1 MTKVVCL
8 HLGWAVCQR
17 QREALTATF
26 SSLTPTAFFSTNEP
40 DLKAHLYPKKGL
52 VLISAFPYL
61 YSSDLFLSIKKLC
74 KIKMLQE
81 ESRSENIA
89 LVKTNFFT
97 AGLFSAYI
105 LHMLM
110 RIMIL

>member
-1 MTKVVCL
+1 M
-8 HLGWAVCQR
+8 
-17 QREALTATF
+17 
-26 SSLTPTAFFSTNEP
+26 NEK

-52 VLISAFPYL
+52 VLIPAFPYL
-61 YSSDLFLSIKKLC
+61 YSSDLFLSIKKLY
-74 KIKMLQE
+74 KIKMLQK
-81 ESRSENIA
+81 ESCSENIA

-110 RIMIL
+110 HIMIL